1 MGVKDLLAKQDS
13 GFISFHELITRLM
26 SLDNAS
32 YQQTALCLHRLLNN
46 PQSEYVPPDFSSYTL
61 LNGVTDLDLF
71 EARSAMNCLA
81 QAATEGE
88 AKDSYSWGETNKFS
102 PSDFNRFG
110 FIEADISE
118 YLSNH
123 GLSLPVIMF
132 QVKPIAISQELGWRD
147 TLSLSPT
154 LTDREVICVLSG
166 IDPFQN
172 GYLDDA
178 SSADYSRWEAVV
190 HRSIRSG
197 DLVADDNAWD
207 IHGVVTEWVIKPE
220 SLFSWCHQKKV
231 TYPLNTEMVYVGRNV
246 IDDDEIKTDSA
257 NCQEKDIEISKLHEE
272 LDRLRALLSKEADV
286 DDLSLDLAAETE
298 RASRLEVQ
306 LLTHY
311 TEHQSAMNLKAK
323 EISDLK
329 AELDSLKA
337 LLSKEIKS
345 GLPTEST
352 SDRRIK
358 QIRVIAVLAQSIF
371 PDPMSIPDGGKSKIK
386 EICIGIPGLFTPQ
399 SFDTPWNEAR
409 DNGFVRMEKHNT
421 YAGG

>member
-1 MGVKDLLAKQDS
+1 M
-13 GFISFHELITRLM
+13 LI
-26 SLDNAS
+26 
-32 YQQTALCLHRLLNN
+32 C
-46 PQSEYVPPDFSSYTL
+46 
-61 LNGVTDLDLF
+61 
-71 EARSAMNCLA
+71 
-81 QAATEGE
+81 
-88 AKDSYSWGETNKFS
+88 
-102 PSDFNRFG
+102 
-110 FIEADISE
+110 
-118 YLSNH
+118 
-123 GLSLPVIMF
+123 
-132 QVKPIAISQELGWRD
+132 
-147 TLSLSPT
+147 
-154 LTDREVICVLSG
+154 
-166 IDPFQN
+166 
-172 GYLDDA
+172 
-178 SSADYSRWEAVV
+178 
-190 HRSIRSG
+190 
-197 DLVADDNAWD
+197 
-207 IHGVVTEWVIKPE
+207 
-220 SLFSWCHQKKV
+220 
-231 TYPLNTEMVYVGRNV
+231 
-246 IDDDEIKTDSA
+246 IKTDSA

-286 DDLSLDLAAETE
+286 DDLSLALAAETE